1 MNPNFVWQDR
11 ELRFDSG
18 RHGTSLKDLTL
29 RRGEVLIDSINSVE
43 DTKGNNGERGT
54 FEVTNLRV
62 IWTSHK
68 RPRTNLSIGYK
79 CITNVLVKATQS
91 RLRGAC
97 QALHIHGKKP
107 EEQVKHN
114 NKDDSRRFEFIFTS
128 LVKASPRLFTTMQ
141 AVHRAYSTTMLFREL
156 KLRGAIIKDRE
167 LILLPGEEV
176 YNKIDGVWNLS
187 SEQGNLG
194 VFFITNVRIVWH
206 ARLAENF
213 NVSVPYMQIRCL
225 RVCDSKFGRAFVIES
240 TVSSGGYVLGFRI
253 DPVERLH
260 ETFKEVQSLHQ
271 IFSVNPIFGVEHRV
285 EEQPEPLDAL
295 RERRKHDDIEIVGDE
310 DDDID
315 PTAVYFAEPQKQGDR
330 APAFSEELGLA
341 VEALPSGLTIAR
353 LWNVV

>member
-1 MNPNFVWQDR
+1 MTQRPQRTQRAGPGRVPDAMNPNFVWQDR

-79 CITNVLVKATQS
+79 CITNVLIKATQS

-107 EEQVKHN
+107 EEQVKHS

-141 AVHRAYSTTMLFREL
+141 AASSVLNHNAVREPAP
-156 KLRGAIIKDRE
+156 RRHH
-167 LILLPGEEV
+167 
-176 YNKIDGVWNLS
+176 
-187 SEQGNLG
+187 QG
-194 VFFITNVRIVWH
+194 
-206 ARLAENF
+206 
-213 NVSVPYMQIRCL
+213 P
-225 RVCDSKFGRAFVIES
+225 
-240 TVSSGGYVLGFRI
+240 
-253 DPVERLH
+253 
-260 ETFKEVQSLHQ
+260 
-271 IFSVNPIFGVEHRV
+271 
-285 EEQPEPLDAL
+285 
-295 RERRKHDDIEIVGDE
+295 
-310 DDDID
+310 
-315 PTAVYFAEPQKQGDR
+315 
-330 APAFSEELGLA
+330 
-341 VEALPSGLTIAR
+341 
-353 LWNVV
+353 